1 VGRQKSSVPRG
12 ARSKEWK
19 RRNDAAAKRR
29 RKQPEVDPMDEL
41 DEVDEVAP

>member
-1 VGRQKSSVPRG
+1 MGRRKSSRPRG
-12 ARSKEWK
+12 VRSKEWE

-29 RKQPEVDPMDEL
+29 KKQPEVDPMDEL